1 VIFAHKCIKII
12 FFLKFIFDIISA
24 SKQFKNITKKILSK
38 KKFKFRATDVLAA
51 MPNTPLSWT
60 IEGGNSNA
68 NFKANLYLIV
78 SNQSF
83 KFFL

>member
-1 VIFAHKCIKII
+1 LTSLAHQNNSKTLKII
-12 FFLKFIFDIISA
+12 
-24 SKQFKNITKKILSK
+24 ILSK
-38 KKFKFRATDVLAA
+38 KKFKFWATDVLAA

>member
-1 VIFAHKCIKII
+1 MHQTNI
-12 FFLKFIFDIISA
+12 FFKKKIIFDIIST
-24 SKQFKNITKKILSK
+24 SKQFKNIKNNNLSK
-38 KKFKFRATDVLAA
+38 KKFKFWATDVLAA